1 MEQNITFL
9 GASYSRPLTI
19 EEKYLVEE
27 LHQRNDVENDGE
39 FFTKAIVN
47 GNVFHCTKYR
57 RQSRRKNY
65 IIGTKNYLTFELDVF
80 VIIRFEGCDDISSI
94 AFGRELQLSD
104 ALESFESGCG
114 NLCSHI
120 RKLQETS
127 DALPIVELNTIQDK
141 FAVIAD
147 DSEEEYFYCKLPNT
161 VDRD

>member
-1 MEQNITFL
+1 MGTYSIALNI
-9 GASYSRPLTI
+9 SVSQ
-19 EEKYLVEE
+19 EEKITSLEP
-27 LHQRNDVENDGE
+27 
-39 FFTKAIVN
+39 K
-47 GNVFHCTKYR
+47 
-57 RQSRRKNY
+57 S
-65 IIGTKNYLTFELDVF
+65 YLTFELDVF